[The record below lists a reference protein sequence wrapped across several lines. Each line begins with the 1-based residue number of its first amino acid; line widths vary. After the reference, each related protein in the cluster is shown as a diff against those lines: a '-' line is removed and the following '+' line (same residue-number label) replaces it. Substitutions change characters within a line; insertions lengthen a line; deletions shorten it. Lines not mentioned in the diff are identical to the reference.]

1 MRRIKLLLIED
12 DPYICQLIT
21 LYAENDGYEVVAA
34 NNGMEGLQC
43 FYDMNPDLVVL
54 DLMLPEVD
62 GWEICRRIRAEK
74 QTPIIMLTGKAES
87 YDKIKGLELGAD
99 DYIVKPFEPKEL
111 LARVK
116 AVLRRTNPMLVE
128 QEAITLPGLVIDPK
142 QYKIKCLGMETVL
155 PRKEMELLV
164 FLVVNA
170 GKVFTRQQL
179 IDEVWGFHY
188 DGDPRTVDVH
198 IKRIREKLGEPN
210 KDWVLKTIWG
220 IGYKFE
226 VSD

>member
-12 DPYICQLIT
+12 DPYICQLIM

-34 NNGMEGLQC
+34 NDGMEGLQC
-43 FYDMNPDLVVL
+43 FYDVNPDLIVL

-62 GWEICRRIRAEK
+62 GWEICRRIRSEK

-111 LARVK
+111 LARVR

-128 QEAITLPGLVIDPK
+128 QEAIVLPGLVIDPK
-142 QYKIKCLGMETVL
+142 QHRIKCLGVESVL

-210 KDWVLKTIWG
+210 EHWSLKTIWG